1 MKNIFKIILVLAFLI
16 PNSKF
21 LIGQVGINDNNTSP
35 DASAMLD
42 VKSTT
47 KGMLIPRMTT
57 TQRDAITSPATGLMV
72 YNTTTTAFN
81 YYNGTVWVAIGGDN
95 LGDHTATENLKLG
108 NHWLS
113 GDGDNEGLKI
123 DGTGQVAIGQA
134 SQHNHLFQV
143 SNNLNLHTTIVTS
156 SATANASNTYNNDL
170 PSYMIDNNDETGW
183 TTIIVPASATID
195 LGQGK
200 AQRLTH
206 YKIRYQSPS
215 FSPTPGD
222 ALLFAPK
229 DWTFEGSNDSLSWTI
244 LDTKSNHIFTQQ
256 SETFPINNTNAFR
269 YYRIHITDFHNT
281 LGITVVKIYEMELI
295 DTTAR
300 QVDFLSISDNGAI
313 KIWDDYAFP
322 TNDGKSKQT
331 LVTNGNGQ
339 LSWDYNYQSFIT
351 DADNNTRVLVDN
363 NTNDDII
370 RFNAGGTEIAQ
381 FSKNANG
388 DFRLKTSI
396 TNSILIGE
404 NTGHLNTGHES
415 IFLGANSGYH
425 NQGHNNIFLG
435 LNSGYNNTTG
445 SRNMIIG
452 ANSGYSLV
460 NGLKNVF
467 IGAEA
472 GHKVVSG
479 SRNTLIGDAAGYLST
494 GTANTA
500 VGTNAGYRA
509 TGGYNVFI
517 GDGVALT
524 NPSGSNNTIIG
535 TTAGANMTG
544 SGNVFIGRNAGYNET
559 GSNKLFIDNSGTTTP
574 LIYGDFFA
582 DTVKIYGTLGVKD
595 AFHFPIVDGTNGQTL
610 QTDGSGNLSW
620 TSANINTDNQTAD
633 VFQLNGNNLELS
645 LSNDGIA
652 TQSVDLSG
660 IGTDNQ
666 TADVFQLNGN
676 NLELS
681 LSNDGVA
688 TQFVDLS
695 SINATKTLIAD
706 ADNNTRVQ
714 VEKNAND
721 DIIRF
726 EAGGLEMVNFSK
738 NTNNDFRLETFTTN
752 ILLGTNAGNVNTGTN
767 NVFIGQNAGKVHTN
781 GGRNTLIGS
790 STGISLT
797 NGIKNVFVGALAGMD
812 AVSSSRNTFIGD
824 FAGAQSTG
832 ASNTA
837 LGASAGSQTSGNN
850 NVFIGD
856 GSAYNNLS
864 GSNNTIL
871 GMQAGLNSTGS
882 GNVFIGKW
890 AGYNETGSNKL
901 FIDNSITATPL
912 IYGDFVTDTIK
923 IYGTLGVK
931 DAFHFPIVDGTNGQT
946 LQTDGSGNLSWTSPS
961 VNTDNLGDHTASQNL
976 QLNGKWLSNDG
987 GDEGVFV
994 NTAGN
999 VGIGTNS
1006 PAGILDVHQPTLTYS
1021 SDLATNTA
1029 GASASSY
1036 STLILGGTTT
1046 YYYPS
1051 NALNGSALGW
1061 STDNTTTGWWQYD
1074 FGVGNQKIIKRYRIF
1089 ADGVPTFSPNN
1100 WTFEGSNDASTW
1112 AVLDTRT
1119 GGGGLV
1125 HQQWVTF
1132 DFTNNTAYRYYRVNI
1147 SSNGGGNKVGFDE
1160 IELMEGTPSTS
1171 SAFKVSNA
1179 GQVTINNTYNLPT
1192 TDGTANQVIQTDGSG
1207 NLSWTSATVNTDNQ
1221 DLSLSGNTLSLTND
1235 GTTVDLSAYLD
1246 ADNLG
1251 SHTATQNIQ
1260 LTGSWLSNDGGN
1272 EGLSIGNTGS
1282 VTTSSNLEVS
1292 SYLSINQFD
1301 VGSKV
1306 FLFGDSITFP
1316 YGFGISHNQMNYFI
1330 PTTATA
1336 HVFYGGGENN
1346 TGTELLRIKGSGE
1359 LILAGSNASKATA
1372 GNWTANSDRRLK
1384 KNIQSLNSQKML
1396 NDLLAL
1402 KGVTYEWNDTT
1413 TGYERPD
1420 GTQFGFIA
1428 QNIQEVFPTLVTED
1442 SLGYLQTAYGT
1453 YDAMTIEAIRALNDK
1468 IESQNDKIERLEL
1481 KNKQLETNN
1490 EILKTQVAKIEKLEA
1505 MLLEIQASSSTS
1517 ASKTSEK

>member
-1 MKNIFKIILVLAFLI
+1 MKNIFKIILILAFLI

-21 LIGQVGINDNNTSP
+21 LIGQVGINDNNASP

-81 YYNGTVWVAIGGDN
+81 YYNGTAWVAIGGDN
-95 LGDHTATENLKLG
+95 LGDHTATQNLQLG

-134 SQHNHLFQV
+134 NQHNHLFQV
-143 SNNLNLHTTIVTS
+143 SNNLNLHTSIVTN
-156 SATANASNTYNNDL
+156 SATVNASNSSNNTL
-170 PSYMIDNNDETGW
+170 PSAIIDKNDETGW
-183 TTIIVPASATID
+183 VTTIVPASATID

-206 YKIRYQSPS
+206 YKIRYQAPS
-215 FSPTPGD
+215 FSSGPGD
-222 ALLFAPK
+222 ALLLAPK
-229 DWTFEGSNDSLSWTI
+229 DWTFEGSNDSLNWTI
-244 LDTKSNHIFTQQ
+244 LDTKSNHIFTQK

-281 LGITVVKIYEMELI
+281 LGITLLGIFEMELI

-322 TNDGKSKQT
+322 TNDGKSGQILQTDGSGSISWINPIANQTADVFQLNGNNLELSLSNDGVATQSVDLSSINATQT
-331 LVTNGNGQ
+331 L
-339 LSWDYNYQSFIT
+339 IA
-351 DADNNTRVLVDN
+351 DADNNTKVQVEKN
-363 NTNDDII
+363 ANDDII
-370 RFNAGGTEIAQ
+370 RFEAGGTEMIN
-381 FSKNANG
+381 FSKNTNG
-388 DFRLKTSI
+388 DFRLQTF
-396 TNSILIGE
+396 NSNILLGRDAGNA
-404 NTGHLNTGHES
+404 NTG
-415 IFLGANSGYH
+415 
-425 NQGHNNIFLG
+425 
-435 LNSGYNNTTG
+435 
-445 SRNMIIG
+445 
-452 ANSGYSLV
+452 V
-460 NGLKNVF
+460 NNVF
-467 IGAEA
+467 IGANA
-472 GHKVVSG
+472 GKVHTNG
-479 SRNTLIGDAAGYLST
+479 GRNTLIGSSAGISLTNGSKNVFVGALAGMDAVSSSRNTFIGDFAGAQST
-494 GTANTA
+494 GASNTA
-500 VGTNAGYRA
+500 LGASAGSQ
-509 TGGYNVFI
+509 TSGNNNVFI
-517 GDGVALT
+517 GDGSAYNNLL
-524 NPSGSNNTIIG
+524 GSNNTILG
-535 TTAGANMTG
+535 MQAGYNSTG
-544 SGNVFIGRNAGYNET
+544 SGNVFIGKWAGYNET
-559 GSNKLFIDNSGTTTP
+559 GSNKLFIDNSNTATP

-620 TSANINTDNQTAD
+620 TSANID
-633 VFQLNGNNLELS
+633 
-645 LSNDGIA
+645 
-652 TQSVDLSG
+652 
-660 IGTDNQ
+660 TDNQ

-752 ILLGTNAGNVNTGTN
+752 ILLGTNAGNANTGTN

-856 GSAYNNLS
+856 GSAYNNLL

-882 GNVFIGKW
+882 GNVFIGKF

-901 FIDNSITATPL
+901 FIDNSITTTPL

-994 NTAGN
+994 NAAGN

-1006 PAGILDVHQPTLTYS
+1006 PAGILDVHQPITVYTNN
-1021 SDLATNTA
+1021 LATNSG

-1036 STLILGGTTT
+1036 
-1046 YYYPS
+1046 
-1051 NALNGSALGW
+1051 GSASFFGTIHYYFPHAAIDGNSNSW
-1061 STDNTTTGWWQYD
+1061 YTDNTSTGWWQYD
-1074 FGVGNQKIIKRYRIF
+1074 FGTGNETVIKKYRIKGIGGPAF
-1089 ADGVPTFSPNN
+1089 FPFN

-1112 AVLDTRT
+1112 TVLDTRT
-1119 GGGGLV
+1119 GSGGLINNV
-1125 HQQWVTF
+1125 WVDF
-1132 DFTNNTAYRYYRVNI
+1132 DFSNTTAYRYYRVNI
-1147 SSNGGGNKVGFDE
+1147 SANGGAVYVGFEE
-1160 IELMEGTPSTS
+1160 IELIGIVPSTQ

-1192 TDGTANQVIQTDGSG
+1192 ADGTANQIIQTDGSG
-1207 NLSWTSATVNTDNQ
+1207 NLSWTSASVNTDNQ

-1260 LTGSWLSNDGGN
+1260 LTGNWLSNDGGN
-1272 EGLSIGNTGS
+1272 EGLSISNTGS

-1316 YGFGISHNQMNYFI
+1316 YGLGISHNQMNYFI

-1442 SLGYLQTAYGT
+1442 NNGYLQTAYGT

-1468 IESQNDKIERLEL
+1468 IERLEL
-1481 KNKQLETNN
+1481 KNKQLEANN

-1505 MLLEIQASSSTS
+1505 MLLEIQATSSTS
-1517 ASKTSEK
+1517 ISKTSKK